1 MNIVHCFFKDRE
13 IRFIDGNPVAN
24 DVAAV
29 LGYKDPAN
37 AVNRIVKPKNKGV
50 CDLQTPGGI
59 QSVAVLKEAGIY
71 QLIFS
76 SNLASAEEF
85 QDWVF
90 EEVLPSI
97 RKTGSYSLNQ
107 RLDIYSLDEITLR
120 KLVLLANLKFD
131 PALIDSEPELS
142 AEVIAQDLASL
153 PVVLRGMDIDVAFHL
168 FSLFAI
174 ENEIW
179 NRPLPENIED
189 RVDFDTVPQKIQR
202 FRSNAENLTYIEAAA
217 EFQAKIDRIQLAGTN
232 NQKQLGGK

>member
-1 MNIVHCFFKDRE
+1 MSIIHLFEGQDVRFVGTWENPEWIAADVCKILGIVNHRDAMSDFEDYE
-13 IRFIDGNPVAN
+13 
-24 DVAAV
+24 
-29 LGYKDPAN
+29 
-37 AVNRIVKPKNKGV
+37 KGV
-50 CDLQTPGGI
+50 GNYDTLGGEQKMLTVTEPGMYRLVI
-59 QSVAVLKEAGIY
+59 LSRKPAAKRFKKWL
-71 QLIFS
+71 FC
-76 SNLASAEEF
+76 
-85 QDWVF
+85 
-90 EEVLPSI
+90 EVIPSI

-120 KLVLLANLKFD
+120 KLVLLANLKFN

-232 NQKQLGGK
+232 NQKQLA